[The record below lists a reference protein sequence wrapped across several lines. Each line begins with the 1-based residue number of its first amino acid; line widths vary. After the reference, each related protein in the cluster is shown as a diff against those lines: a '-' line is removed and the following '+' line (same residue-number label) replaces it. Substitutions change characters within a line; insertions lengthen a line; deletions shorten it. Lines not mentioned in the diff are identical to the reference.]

1 MRRVHFIGIGGT
13 AMATLAVMLRRR
25 GDQVQGSDGAI
36 YPPMSDQ
43 LAAEGIVPFEGYRA
57 EQVGDDVDL
66 VVVGN
71 AISRGNIELEA
82 VLDRK
87 LRYASLP
94 EVVRDEFLWQT
105 RSLVVAGTHGKTT
118 TAAIVAW
125 LLTRAGR
132 DPSVLLGGVAQ
143 NLGAGYRLGQGAE
156 FVIEGDEYDSAY
168 FDKTA
173 KFLKYLPDV
182 AIVGNIEFDHADIYE
197 DLDAIRLAFRR
208 LVRLIPDRG
217 LLLLGADRVEASA
230 LALEARCR
238 VESFGL
244 STGADWRAVDVAA
257 SARGTTFGISRGGEP
272 FAEVASPLL
281 GGYNVRNVLAAVAMA
296 ADVGLEPASIAE
308 GVASFEGVRRR
319 LEPRGEVRGVTVYD
333 DFAHHPT
340 AVAETLAGV
349 RAAYP
354 GRRVWAIFEPRSA
367 TACRRVMEADLTA
380 ALQGADEV
388 VLPAVFRASVPEA
401 ERLSAERVV
410 AALSAQGVHA
420 RFLPTVDEIVRVVA
434 SEAGEGDRI
443 VVMSNGAFENIHV
456 KLLAALGD
464 A

>member
-217 LLLLGADRVEASA
+217 LLLLGADSAEASA

-296 ADVGLEPASIAE
+296 ADVGLEPAAIAE

-401 ERLSAERVV
+401 ERLSPERVV